1 MIVCES
7 IADIRQQLAAC
18 RSQKIALVPTM
29 GNLHAGHLA
38 LVKRA
43 QQLAQK
49 VVVSIFVNP
58 LQFNEASDFENYPR
72 SFEQDQQQLAEL
84 GVDILYAPTE
94 SSLYPN
100 GQQTNCKVAVPELGD
115 ILEGECRPG
124 HFTGV
129 TTIVNKL
136 FNIVQPDTA
145 IFGEKDFQ
153 QLMLIRRMV
162 ADLNMPIE
170 IVSAP
175 TCRESNGLAMSSRN
189 NRLSAQQRQQAS
201 ALYQQLQVISE
212 QLQQGR
218 QDYPRIQHEAMQA
231 LQAQGFEPEYVA
243 IRHPDTLDMLQVG
256 DERAVILLAARL
268 AGVRLIDN
276 LHLCLAY
283 KTLQ

>member
-7 IADIRQQLAAC
+7 IADIRQKLAAC

-43 QQLAQK
+43 QQQAQT

-84 GVDILYAPTE
+84 GVDILFAP
-94 SSLYPN
+94 SDAVLYPQ
-100 GQQTNCKVAVPELGD
+100 GQQSSCKVAVPELGD

-145 IFGEKDFQ
+145 VFGEKDFQ

-170 IVSAP
+170 IIAQP
-175 TCRESNGLAMSSRN
+175 TCRHDSGLAMSSRN
-189 NRLSAQQRQQAS
+189 NRLSAEQQQQAS
-201 ALYQQLQVISE
+201 AIYQQLHQVSE
-212 QLQQGR
+212 QLRQGR
-218 QDYPRIQHEAMQA
+218 RDIEV
-231 LQAQGFEPEYVA
+231 LQADAMAALSQQGFEPEYVE
-243 IRHPDTLDMLQVG
+243 IRNPDNLSRLQAG
-256 DERAVILLAARL
+256 DSRVVILLAARL
-268 AGVRLIDN
+268 ADVRLIDN
-276 LHLCLAY
+276 LQLS
-283 KTLQ
+283 LQ